1 MKINLSNFTV
11 KQQIIALVA
20 MLFSLLFAL
29 SYVGINSM
37 NKIGGEIEAI
47 AKQDIPMTTA
57 ITTITVHQLE
67 QAINFERALRFGEVM
82 NADSVSAPKFKGA
95 VKHFEELSHKVDK
108 EIIDTEKLIG
118 EAIKNAHTDADKKE
132 FQHIL
137 SVLKNIE
144 GEHKN
149 YEHNAEKVFDLLA
162 KGKMHDAHATA
173 EGVEAEEEKLDL
185 ELESLLTEIQKF
197 TEKATLQA
205 EHDEQSAVKLLI
217 TVTIIALV
225 AGSLLSWIIIA
236 GIIGPLKAMFTAVED
251 LRTGDGDLTYRLPNF
266 GKNEIGDTA
275 HSLNGF
281 LEHIQK
287 ILVDISSS
295 VESVASASEEVNATA
310 QSLSQ
315 ASTEQAAN
323 VEETSASMTEMS
335 STVNQ
340 NTENATT
347 TNKIASDAAEKAQQ
361 GGNAVNKT
369 VTAMSEIANKVS
381 LIEDIAYKTNLLAL
395 NAAIEAARAGEHGKG
410 FAVVAD
416 EVRKLAE
423 RSQVSAQEIGE
434 LALNSVSI
442 AETAGKLI
450 SDVVPNIQNTASLV
464 EEISA
469 ASNEQQ
475 DTITHIGGA
484 IEQMDKV
491 AQQNA
496 SASEELAATSGD
508 LSNQTMRIQ
517 DLIGYFKLE

>member
-1 MKINLSNFTV
+1 MKIKLNNFTV
-11 KQQIIALVA
+11 KQQIISLV
-20 MLFSLLFAL
+20 SLLLAILIIL
-29 SYVGINSM
+29 SYVSISSM
-37 NKIGGEIEAI
+37 NKIGGELEVIS
-47 AKQDIPMTTA
+47 KQDIPMTNA
-57 ITTITVHQLE
+57 ITYITTHQLE
-67 QAINFERALRFGEVM
+67 QAIYFERALRYGEVM
-82 NADSVSAPKFKGA
+82 ATDATSSKNFKNST
-95 VKHFEELSHKVDK
+95 KHFKELSHQVENKILDA
-108 EIIDTEKLIG
+108 EKLMQKS
-118 EAIKNAHTDADKKE
+118 IKNAHTDADKKE
-132 FQHIL
+132 FQHVL

-144 GEHKN
+144 DEHKS
-149 YEHNAEKVFDLLA
+149 YEKHAMEVFSFLSKGEMQAAHTLSEKV
-162 KGKMHDAHATA
+162 
-173 EGVEAEEEKLDL
+173 VAEEEKLDK
-185 ELESLLTEIQKF
+185 ELNDILSEVEKFTANAASRAYSDEQKAITLLLTVL
-197 TEKATLQA
+197 T
-205 EHDEQSAVKLLI
+205 
-217 TVTIIALV
+217 IALV
-225 AGSLLSWIIIA
+225 VGSLLSFFIVT
-236 GIIGPLKAMFTAVED
+236 GIIKPLKSMLTAVED
-251 LRTGDGDLTYRLPNF
+251 LRTGDGDLTYRLPNY

-275 HSLNGF
+275 NSLNGF

-287 ILVDISSS
+287 ILVDISGS

-323 VEETSASMTEMS
+323 VEETSASMTQMS
-335 STVNQ
+335 STVEQ

-347 TNKIASDAAEKAQQ
+347 TNRIASDAAEKAQQ
-361 GGNAVNKT
+361 GGDAVTKT
-369 VTAMSEIANKVS
+369 VTAMADIAAKVS

-434 LALNSVSI
+434 LASNSVSI

-469 ASNEQQ
+469 ASTEQQ
-475 DTITHIGGA
+475 ETITHIGGA
-484 IEQMDKV
+484 VEQMDTV

-508 LSNQTMRIQ
+508 LSSQTIRIQ
-517 DLIGYFKLE
+517 ELVGYFKLA

>member
-1 MKINLSNFTV
+1 MKVSLKNFTI
-11 KQQIIALVA
+11 KQQIIGLVSI
-20 MLFSLLFAL
+20 LTSLILIL

-37 NKIGGEIEAI
+37 NKIGGEIQAI
-47 AKQDIPMTTA
+47 AHQDIPMTSA

-67 QAINFERALRFGEVM
+67 QAISFERALRLGEEM
-82 NADSVSAPKFKGA
+82 ESDKTSAPKFKA
-95 VKHFEELSHKVDK
+95 VVQHFEELSHKVDK
-108 EIIDTEKLIG
+108 EILDTEKQVE
-118 EAIKNAHTDADKKE
+118 EAIHNAHDAESKKE
-132 FQHIL
+132 FQHVL

-144 GEHKN
+144 KEHAS
-149 YEHNAEKVFDLLA
+149 YESHAANVFSLLA
-162 KGKMHDAHATA
+162 KGKFHDAHAKA
-173 EGVEAEEEKLDL
+173 EGVSAEEEKLDH
-185 ELESLLTEIQKF
+185 ELKNLLKEIVNF
-197 TEKATLQA
+197 TEKATLRA
-205 EHDEQSAVKLLI
+205 EKDEKSAVTLLI

-225 AGSLLSWIIIA
+225 AGSVISWFILM
-236 GIIGPLKAMFTAVED
+236 GIVGPLKSMFAAVED
-251 LRTGDGDLTYRLPNF
+251 LRTGDGDLTYRLPDY
-266 GKNEIGDTA
+266 GKNEIGDTSN
-275 HSLNGF
+275 SLNGF

-287 ILVDISSS
+287 ILVDISTS

-347 TNKIASDAAEKAQQ
+347 TNRIASDAAEKAQQ
-361 GGNAVNKT
+361 GGDAVSKT
-369 VTAMSEIANKVS
+369 VTAMADIAAKVS

-434 LALNSVSI
+434 LASNSVSI

-450 SDVVPNIQNTASLV
+450 SEVVPNIQNTASLV

-484 IEQMDKV
+484 IDQMDKV

-508 LSNQTMRIQ
+508 LSNQTIRIQ
-517 DLIGYFKLE
+517 DLVGYFKLA

>member
-1 MKINLSNFTV
+1 MKLSLKNFTI
-11 KQQIIALVA
+11 KQQIIGLVSILTALIITLA
-20 MLFSLLFAL
+20 
-29 SYVGINSM
+29 YVGISNM
-37 NKIGGEIEAI
+37 NKIGAEIVAI
-47 AKQDIPMTTA
+47 AHQDIPMTTSV
-57 ITTITVHQLE
+57 TNITVHQLE
-67 QAINFERALRFGEVM
+67 QAVYFERALRYGIEM
-82 NADSVSAPKFKGA
+82 QTDNKLKSKFKESTH
-95 VKHFEELSHKVDK
+95 HFEKLNKTIEK
-108 EIIDTEKLIG
+108 EIIQTEELAQK
-118 EAIKNAHTDADKKE
+118 AIDNAHSSEARKE
-132 FQHIL
+132 FQHVL

-144 GEHKN
+144 KEHKS
-149 YEHNAEKVFDLLA
+149 YEHDAIKTFSLVS
-162 KGKMHDAHATA
+162 KGNLHDAHILA
-173 EGVEAEEEKLDL
+173 EKVEAEEEKLDH
-185 ELESLLTEIQKF
+185 ELENLLSEIAKF
-197 TEKATLQA
+197 TEQATLTA
-205 EHDEQSAVKLLI
+205 EKDEKTAVTLLI
-217 TVTIIALV
+217 TVTAIALV
-225 AGSLLSWIIIA
+225 FGSAISWFILM
-236 GIIGPLKAMFTAVED
+236 GIVGPLKSMLAAVED
-251 LRTGDGDLTYRLPNF
+251 LRTGDGDLTYRLPDF
-266 GKNEIGDTA
+266 GKNEIGDTST
-275 HSLNGF
+275 SLNGF

-335 STVNQ
+335 STVSQ

-347 TNKIASDAAEKAQQ
+347 TNRIASDAAEKAQQ
-361 GGNAVNKT
+361 GGDAVMET
-369 VTAMSEIANKVS
+369 VTAMADIAAKVS

-434 LALNSVSI
+434 LASNSVSI
-442 AETAGKLI
+442 AEKAGQLI
-450 SDVVPNIQNTASLV
+450 TDVVPNIQNTASLV

-469 ASNEQQ
+469 ASTEQS

-484 IEQMDKV
+484 IDQMDTV

-508 LSNQTMRIQ
+508 LSTQTVRIQ
-517 DLIGYFKLE
+517 DLVGYFKLA

>member
-1 MKINLSNFTV
+1 MLS
-11 KQQIIALVA
+11 
-20 MLFSLLFAL
+20 
-29 SYVGINSM
+29 
-37 NKIGGEIEAI
+37 
-47 AKQDIPMTTA
+47 
-57 ITTITVHQLE
+57 
-67 QAINFERALRFGEVM
+67 
-82 NADSVSAPKFKGA
+82 KGN
-95 VKHFEELSHKVDK
+95 
-108 EIIDTEKLIG
+108 T
-118 EAIKNAHTDADKKE
+118 
-132 FQHIL
+132 
-137 SVLKNIE
+137 
-144 GEHKN
+144 
-149 YEHNAEKVFDLLA
+149 
-162 KGKMHDAHATA
+162 HDAHKVA
-173 EGVEAEEEKLDL
+173 EGVEAEEEKLDH
-185 ELESLLTEIQKF
+185 ELESLLTEISTF
-197 TEKATLQA
+197 TAKATLRA
-205 EHDEQSAVKLLI
+205 EEDEKAAVSLLT

-225 AGSLLSWIIIA
+225 SGTLIA
-236 GIIGPLKAMFTAVED
+236 FFIVRGIVAPLKSMFAAVED

-275 HSLNGF
+275 TSLNGF

-287 ILVDISSS
+287 ILVDISTS

-361 GGNAVNKT
+361 GGDAVNKT
-369 VTAMSEIANKVS
+369 VNAMSEIAAKVS

-434 LALNSVSI
+434 LASSSVSI
-442 AETAGKLI
+442 AEAAGNLI

-484 IEQMDKV
+484 IDQMDKV

-508 LSNQTMRIQ
+508 LSNQTIRIQ
-517 DLIGYFKLE
+517 DLVGYFKLA

>member
-11 KQQIIALVA
+11 KQQLIGLIT
-20 MLFSLLFAL
+20 MLFTLIIIL
-29 SYVGINSM
+29 SYVSISSM
-37 NKIGGEIEAI
+37 SKIGGEIEAI
-47 AKQDIPMTTA
+47 AEQDIPMTTA
-57 ITTITVHQLE
+57 ITAITVHQLE
-67 QAINFERALRFGEVM
+67 QSISFERALRYGEGIKV
-82 NADSVSAPKFKGA
+82 DSSLAQKFKA
-95 VKHFEELSHKVDK
+95 TVKHFEELSHKVEK
-108 EIIDTEKLIG
+108 EIIDTEKMV
-118 EAIKNAHTDADKKE
+118 EKAIKHAHTDEQEKAFE
-132 FQHIL
+132 HVFSI
-137 SVLKNIE
+137 LKNIE
-144 GEHKN
+144 KEHKN
-149 YEHNAEKVFDLLA
+149 YEHNAEKVFILLT
-162 KGKMHDAHATA
+162 KGKLHDAHAIA
-173 EGVEAEEEKLDL
+173 EGVEAEEEKLNH
-185 ELESLLTEIQKF
+185 ELESLLKEIEQF
-197 TEKATLQA
+197 TQKATLQA
-205 EHDEQSAVKLLI
+205 EQDEKNALKLIMIL
-217 TVTIIALV
+217 TIIALV
-225 AGSLLSWIIIA
+225 SGTVLAWIILN
-236 GIIGPLKAMFTAVED
+236 GIITPLKSMFTAVED
-251 LRTGDGDLTYRLPNF
+251 LRTGDGDLTYRLPDY

-275 HSLNGF
+275 TSLNGF
-281 LEHIQK
+281 LGHVQK
-287 ILVDISSS
+287 ILIEISGA

-335 STVNQ
+335 STVGQ

-347 TNKIASDAAEKAQQ
+347 TNKIASEAAVKAQQ
-361 GGNAVNKT
+361 GGDAVNKT
-369 VTAMSEIANKVS
+369 VIAMSDIANKVS

-434 LALNSVSI
+434 LASSSVSI
-442 AETAGKLI
+442 AESAGKLI
-450 SDVVPNIQNTASLV
+450 TEVVPNIQNTASLV

-484 IEQMDKV
+484 IDQMDKV

-517 DLIGYFKLE
+517 ELVGYFKLS

>member
-1 MKINLSNFTV
+1 MKVSLKNFTI
-11 KQQIIALVA
+11 KQQIIGLVT
-20 MLFSLLFAL
+20 MLGILIMTL
-29 SYVGINSM
+29 SYVGISSM
-37 NKIGGEIEAI
+37 NKIGVEIQAI
-47 AKQDIPMTTA
+47 AHQDIPMTTS
-57 ITTITVHQLE
+57 ITAITVHQLE
-67 QAINFERALRFGEVM
+67 QAINFERALRYGEAM
-82 NADSVSAPKFKGA
+82 KTDKTSTHKFKESLN
-95 VKHFEELSHKVDK
+95 HFEELTHKVDK
-108 EIIDTEKLIG
+108 EIASTEKQIQS
-118 EAIKNAHTDADKKE
+118 AINNAHSSEDKKE
-132 FQHIL
+132 FQHIS

-144 GEHKN
+144 SEHKN
-149 YEHNAEKVFDLLA
+149 YEHNAGKVFILLA
-162 KGKMHDAHATA
+162 KGNLHEAHQIA
-173 EGVEAEEEKLDL
+173 EGVEAEEEKLDAAL
-185 ELESLLTEIQKF
+185 IGLLTEVEKF
-197 TEKATLQA
+197 TEKATLRA
-205 EHDEQSAVKLLI
+205 ENDEKSAVTLLI

-225 AGSLLSWIIIA
+225 AGSIISWFILM
-236 GIIGPLKAMFTAVED
+236 GIVGPLKSIFAAVED
-251 LRTGDGDLTYRLPNF
+251 LRTGDGDLTYRLPDF
-266 GKNEIGDTA
+266 GNNEIGDTSN
-275 HSLNGF
+275 SLNGF
-281 LEHIQK
+281 LEHVQK
-287 ILVDISSS
+287 ILIDISGS

-347 TNKIASDAAEKAQQ
+347 TNRIASDAAEKAQQ
-361 GGNAVNKT
+361 GGDAVTKT
-369 VTAMSEIANKVS
+369 VTAMADIAAKVS

-423 RSQVSAQEIGE
+423 RSQISAQEIGE
-434 LALNSVSI
+434 LASNSVSI

-450 SDVVPNIQNTASLV
+450 SEVVPNIKNTASLV

-469 ASNEQQ
+469 ASTEQQ

-484 IEQMDKV
+484 IDQMDKV

-508 LSNQTMRIQ
+508 LSNQTIRIQ
-517 DLIGYFKLE
+517 DLVGYFKLA

>member
-1 MKINLSNFTV
+1 MQSDQSSKSKY
-11 KQQIIALVA
+11 KQ
-20 MLFSLLFAL
+20 S
-29 SYVGINSM
+29 
-37 NKIGGEIEAI
+37 
-47 AKQDIPMTTA
+47 
-57 ITTITVHQLE
+57 
-67 QAINFERALRFGEVM
+67 
-82 NADSVSAPKFKGA
+82 

-108 EIIDTEKLIG
+108 EIKDTEKQIQN
-118 EAIKNAHTDADKKE
+118 AIINAHSKEDKKE
-132 FQHIL
+132 YQHVL
-137 SVLKNIE
+137 SVLKNIKK
-144 GEHKN
+144 EHTN
-149 YEHNAEKVFDLLA
+149 YEHHSEEVFSLLS
-162 KGKMHDAHATA
+162 KGNTHDAHKVA
-173 EGVEAEEEKLDL
+173 EGVEAEEEKLDH
-185 ELESLLTEIQKF
+185 ELESLLTEISTF
-197 TEKATLQA
+197 TAKATLRA
-205 EHDEQSAVKLLI
+205 EEDEKAAVSLLT

-225 AGSLLSWIIIA
+225 SGTLIA
-236 GIIGPLKAMFTAVED
+236 FFIVRGIVAPLKSMFAAVED

-275 HSLNGF
+275 TSLNGF

-287 ILVDISSS
+287 ILVDISTS

-361 GGNAVNKT
+361 GGDAVNKT
-369 VTAMSEIANKVS
+369 VNAMSEIAAKVS

-434 LALNSVSI
+434 LASSSVSI
-442 AETAGKLI
+442 AEAAGNLI

-484 IEQMDKV
+484 IDQMDKV

-508 LSNQTMRIQ
+508 LSNQTIRIQ
-517 DLIGYFKLE
+517 DLVGYFKLA

>member
-11 KQQIIALVA
+11 KQQVISLVA
-20 MLFSLLFAL
+20 MLFALLIIL
-29 SYVGINSM
+29 SYISISSM
-37 NKIGGEIEAI
+37 NKIGSEIEAI
-47 AKQDIPMTTA
+47 AEQDIPMTTA
-57 ITTITVHQLE
+57 ITAITTNQLE
-67 QAINFERALRFGEVM
+67 QAINFERALRYGEEM
-82 NADSVSAPKFKGA
+82 QTNASSVAKFKGS
-95 VKHFEELSHKVDK
+95 VKHFTELSHQVDE
-108 EIIDTEKLIG
+108 EIIKTEKDVKK
-118 EAIKNAHTDADKKE
+118 AITNAHTAADKKE
-132 FQHIL
+132 FQHVL

-144 GEHKN
+144 VEHKN
-149 YEHNAEKVFDLLA
+149 YEHHAEKVFSLLLKGQMHEAHDL
-162 KGKMHDAHATA
+162 A
-173 EGVEAEEEKLDL
+173 ESVEAEEEKLDN
-185 ELESLLTEIQKF
+185 ELKALLHEIEKF
-197 TEKATLQA
+197 TQNATLKA
-205 EHDEQSAVKLLI
+205 HADEKSAITLLI
-217 TVTIIALV
+217 SVLVVALV
-225 AGSLLSWIIIA
+225 SGSLLSFFIIT
-236 GIIGPLKAMFTAVED
+236 GIIKPLKSMFTAVED

-287 ILVDISSS
+287 ILVDISGS

-335 STVNQ
+335 STVDQ

-347 TNKIASDAAEKAQQ
+347 TNRIASDAAEKAQQ
-361 GGNAVNKT
+361 GGDAVTKT
-369 VTAMSEIANKVS
+369 VTAMADIAAKVS

-434 LALNSVSI
+434 LASNSVSI

-469 ASNEQQ
+469 ASTEQQ
-475 DTITHIGGA
+475 ETITHIGGA
-484 IEQMDKV
+484 VEQMDTV

-508 LSNQTMRIQ
+508 LSSQTIRIQ
-517 DLIGYFKLE
+517 ELVGYFKLA